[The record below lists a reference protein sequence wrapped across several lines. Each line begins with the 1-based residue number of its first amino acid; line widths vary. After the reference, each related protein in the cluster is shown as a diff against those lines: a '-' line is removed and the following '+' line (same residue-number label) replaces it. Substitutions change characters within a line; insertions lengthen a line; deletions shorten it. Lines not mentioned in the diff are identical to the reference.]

1 MWKSNLRKPICQFG
15 GRVVQEQHCKWLSNT
30 KQKLLSGTNRPKQSR
45 TYEKVADKEG
55 MRGTAWVRK
64 VAYEALQRE
73 FTSSEYK
80 IAEAKDELMWRES
93 VQRRI
98 DGESRKTKHCA
109 NDGRT
114 VSSSTSQSV

>member
-1 MWKSNLRKPICQFG
+1 
-15 GRVVQEQHCKWLSNT
+15 
-30 KQKLLSGTNRPKQSR
+30 
-45 TYEKVADKEG
+45 

-73 FTSSEYK
+73 YTSSEYK

-98 DGESRKTKHCA
+98 DGRKQK
-109 NDGRT
+109 D
-114 VSSSTSQSV
+114 

>member
-1 MWKSNLRKPICQFG
+1 MALKHGNKSYYQVLIAPNRAELI
-15 GRVVQEQHCKWLSNT
+15 E
-30 KQKLLSGTNRPKQSR
+30 KL
-45 TYEKVADKEG
+45 ADKEG

-80 IAEAKDELMWRES
+80 IAEAKDELMWRAS

-98 DGESRKTKHCA
+98 DGRKQK
-109 NDGRT
+109 D
-114 VSSSTSQSV
+114 

>member
-1 MWKSNLRKPICQFG
+1 MALKHGNKSYYQVLIDP
-15 GRVVQEQHCKWLSNT
+15 
-30 KQKLLSGTNRPKQSR
+30 NRANI
-45 TYEKVADKEG
+45 EKVADKEG

-98 DGESRKTKHCA
+98 DGKAERL
-109 NDGRT
+109 NT
-114 VSSSTSQSV
+114 VPMTEEQYHQTSQSV

>member
-1 MWKSNLRKPICQFG
+1 MWKSNLIKPICLFG
-15 GRVVQEQHCKWLSNT
+15 GRVVQEQHGNKSYYQVLIDP
-30 KQKLLSGTNRPKQSR
+30 NRAELI
-45 TYEKVADKEG
+45 EKAADRQG

-73 FTSSEYK
+73 YPSSEYK

-98 DGESRKTKHCA
+98 EGRKQK
-109 NDGRT
+109 N
-114 VSSSTSQSV
+114 

>member
-1 MWKSNLRKPICQFG
+1 MAIKHVNKSYYQVLIDPNRAELI
-15 GRVVQEQHCKWLSNT
+15 E
-30 KQKLLSGTNRPKQSR
+30 KQA
-45 TYEKVADKEG
+45 EKEG

-73 FTSSEYK
+73 YPSSEYK

-98 DGESRKTKHCA
+98 EGRKQK
-109 NDGRT
+109 
-114 VSSSTSQSV
+114 S

>member
-1 MWKSNLRKPICQFG
+1 MALKHGNKSYYQVLIDP
-15 GRVVQEQHCKWLSNT
+15 
-30 KQKLLSGTNRPKQSR
+30 NRAELI
-45 TYEKVADKEG
+45 EKVADKEG

-93 VQRRI
+93 VP
-98 DGESRKTKHCA
+98 
-109 NDGRT
+109 
-114 VSSSTSQSV
+114 VSYTHLTLPTSDLV